1 MDRIMETLSP
11 HFSTCGTLQSRGY
24 HMTEENVQ
32 ELQDNAR
39 GKYYRLREILAL
51 AKTRMENTGKEMSKV
66 GSELQSKNP
75 RDWSAFSFSSYPWL
89 NQEYVQRLGQDIAI
103 VEREVSEARV
113 KAIQLGVAL
122 SE

>member
-1 MDRIMETLSP
+1 
-11 HFSTCGTLQSRGY
+11 
-24 HMTEENVQ
+24 MTEENVQ